1 MQQSSPMPPPAPHS
15 DDLQGVSQQSEAP
28 QSDSLLPG
36 TELLSVA
43 LRGQFELADGHH
55 ISGWAADFACPD
67 EPVRLL
73 IKAGNQILGE
83 GLADLYR
90 ENLKDAGIGNG
101 SHGFSIPIV
110 VPFESGTTLE
120 LTMVEA
126 STGVPVDAEHFN
138 VICRN
143 PDFFDDIELDRKSVY
158 STAPTSKSSRE
169 KPRRK
174 LSPIEKKI
182 TRPYRII
189 RKKIR
194 RFMPVSTQTVIAQP
208 VTTPLNKSIHAGL
221 VAGQAIAN
229 EWPSLVLPVADKP
242 TMSVIIPVHNQF
254 RLTYQCLA
262 SIILAADQTEF
273 EVILID
279 DCSTDETI
287 HIESCVANLVTIRNE
302 KNMGFL
308 HSCNKAAVQARGDY
322 IVFLNNDTM
331 VSKSWL
337 DELYGTFNR
346 FDHVGAVGAKLVY
359 PDGRLQD
366 AGGIVWDSCVPWNVG
381 HGQDPEDPQYNYVR
395 DVDYLTG
402 AALAV
407 SRSAW
412 QQVGGFSKE
421 YAPAY
426 YEDTDL
432 AFKLRAAGYRT
443 LYCPQASIVHFEG
456 QSNGTSLESGIKQY
470 QRVNASRFVSTWK
483 HTVVGNGAEGVDL
496 HLQKDRNHTLRVLMI
511 DNAFPRVGQDAGSY
525 AAMQE
530 IRLMQTM
537 GCKITFLPY
546 NLLHLG
552 VHVEELQRHGV
563 ECIYSPHQQ
572 SIDGFLKNR
581 GNEFD
586 AIYITRYTVAEN
598 VLGLI
603 RKYSNAKILFNN
615 ADLHFLRE
623 MRGALVRGESD
634 LSDAM
639 QTRKR
644 ELAVMNSVDAVLS
657 YNETE
662 HHIIAS
668 HLMRDD
674 HVFKCPWLLEKK
686 TPIVPF
692 EQRTG
697 IAFLGG
703 FAHPPNREAMDWFI
717 QHVLPI
723 LEARD
728 PTIRLH
734 IWGSR
739 IPADSSWHSDERVVV
754 EGYADSLDQIFNQC
768 RVFVAP
774 LRSGAGIK
782 GKVLDSVAYAVPAV
796 LSPVAAEATGLIDG
810 VSTLIANS
818 PEQWVT
824 HICRL
829 HEDQGMWQ
837 AFSTETHNLLDKE
850 YGFDVGL
857 HRMRTVFAS
866 LGLLENNTVEVNQ
879 RAA

>member
-1 MQQSSPMPPPAPHS
+1 M
-15 DDLQGVSQQSEAP
+15 
-28 QSDSLLPG
+28 
-36 TELLSVA
+36 T
-43 LRGQFELADGHH
+43 LRGQFELANGHH
-55 ISGWAADFACPD
+55 ISGWAVDFVCP
-67 EPVRLL
+67 EVPIRLQ

-83 GLADLYR
+83 GLANRYR
-90 ENLKDAGIGNG
+90 ENLKHAGIGNG
-101 SHGFSIPIV
+101 SHGFSIQV
-110 VPFESGTTLE
+110 EVPFKSNTTLE
-120 LTMVEA
+120 LTMVDA
-126 STGVPVDAEHFN
+126 STGEPIDANRFN

-143 PDFFDDIELDRKSVY
+143 PEFFDDNELDSRSVY
-158 STAPTSKSSRE
+158 SANLKSNASHA

-182 TRPYRII
+182 IRPYRII

-194 RFMPVSTQTVIAQP
+194 RSRFSTSQTAKAQTVTAIYNDC
-208 VTTPLNKSIHAGL
+208 TSNLL
-221 VAGQAIAN
+221 VAGQAVAN
-229 EWPSLVLPVADKP
+229 EWPPLVLPVTTNP
-242 TMSVIIPVHNQF
+242 VMSVIIPVHNQF

-262 SIILAADQTEF
+262 SIILAADQTDF
-273 EVILID
+273 EIILID
-279 DCSTDETI
+279 DCSSDETI

-302 KNMGFL
+302 NNLGFL
-308 HSCNKAAVQARGDY
+308 HSCNKAAKQARGDY

-337 DELYGTFNR
+337 DELYDVFNR

-366 AGGIVWDSCVPWNVG
+366 AGGIVWDSGVPWNVG
-381 HGQDPEDPQYNYVR
+381 HGHDPEDPQYNYVR

-407 SRSAW
+407 TRSAW

-456 QSNGTSLESGIKQY
+456 QSNGTSLDSGIKQY

-483 HTVVGNGAEGVDL
+483 HAVAGNGAEGVDL
-496 HLQKDRNHTLRVLMI
+496 HLQKDRNCTLRVLMI

-530 IRLMQTM
+530 IRLMQAM

-552 VHVEELQRHGV
+552 VHVEELQRRGV

-572 SIDGFLKNR
+572 SIDSFLKSR
-581 GNEFD
+581 GYEFD

-598 VLGLI
+598 VLGLLK
-603 RKYSNAKILFNN
+603 KYSNAKILFNN

-639 QTRKR
+639 RTRKR

-662 HHIIAS
+662 HQIIAS

-674 HVFKCPWLLEKK
+674 HVFKCPWLLEKR

-692 EQRTG
+692 EQRSG

-717 QHVLPI
+717 QHALPI

-739 IPADSSWHSDERVVV
+739 IPANSSWHLDERIVV
-754 EGYADSLDQIFNQC
+754 EGYADSLDQVFNQC

-829 HEDQGMWQ
+829 YEDQAMWQ
-837 AFSTETHNLLDKE
+837 AFSAETHKLLDNE

-857 HRMRTVFAS
+857 YRMRTVFAS
-866 LGLLENNTVEVNQ
+866 LGLLENTTVEVHQ